1 MPRNAH
7 KILDE
12 LGELRVGCD
21 SGTGQQFACKERGQ
35 GGLGGESARPLGSFG
50 EDIEIER

>member
-7 KILDE
+7 RILDE
-12 LGELRVGCD
+12 LGKLRVGCD
-21 SGTGQQFACKERGQ
+21 GSTGQHFACKERGQ
-35 GGLGGESARPLGSFG
+35 GGLGGESAGPLGSFG